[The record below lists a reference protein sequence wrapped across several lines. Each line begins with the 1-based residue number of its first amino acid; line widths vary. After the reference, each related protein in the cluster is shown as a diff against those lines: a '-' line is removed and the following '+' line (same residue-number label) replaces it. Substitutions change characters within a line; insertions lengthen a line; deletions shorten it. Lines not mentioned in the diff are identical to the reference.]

1 MEKNVLVIGATGTL
15 GRPVSYSSKDS
26 GFQVR
31 IMTKDL
37 QKGQKV
43 FDNSFGMVADDPI
56 VIGRLD
62 DALDG
67 CYGVHISLP
76 TEVQQQVAAI
86 IANLA
91 SIMQGQVNRQQ
102 SSIHSI

>member
-1 MEKNVLVIGATGTL
+1 
-15 GRPVSYSSKDS
+15 
-26 GFQVR
+26 
-31 IMTKDL
+31 MTRDL

-43 FDNSFGMVADDPI
+43 FDNSFGMVAGDPI

-76 TEVQQQVAAI
+76 TEVEQQVVAI
-86 IANLA
+86 LANLA
-91 SIMQGQVNRQQ
+91 LIMQ
-102 SSIHSI
+102 